1 MPQNNFCIIM
11 GGGIGSRFW
20 PCSRVNKPKQFLDIF
35 GTGRS
40 LLRMTVDRFSSF
52 IPKENIL
59 IVTNAQYKD
68 LVLEQIPE
76 LDESQVLL
84 EPMRRNTAPCIA
96 YACWHIR
103 AKSPDAN
110 IIVSPSDHL
119 ILDESAFKASLQEA
133 LDYTRT
139 HSELLTLGV
148 RPSRPETGYGYIQM
162 KKSKNKTNDG
172 TNDKTNDETND
183 SNIQRVKT
191 FTEKP
196 SLEIAQTFVESGDF
210 LWNSGMFVWHINA
223 ILTAF
228 ERHLP
233 DLYESFNE
241 GKQYFATD
249 KEQEFINELFPLC
262 SSISIDYGIMEKSD
276 NVSVLPVDFGWADLG
291 TWGSLY
297 DLKKRD
303 EQENVTVRG
312 NSAFYEA
319 KGNLVSLE
327 DPDSLVVVQGI
338 DDCIITQSEN
348 VLLVCKR
355 AEEQRIKEFM
365 SDASRKFDERFD

>member
-20 PCSRVNKPKQFLDIF
+20 PFSRSRKPKQFLDIF

-40 LLRMTVDRFSSF
+40 LLKMTFDRFAKF

-68 LVLEQIPE
+68 LVLEQLSDI
-76 LDESQVLL
+76 DESQILL
-84 EPMRRNTAPCIA
+84 EPIRRNTAPCIA
-96 YACWHIR
+96 YACYHIR
-103 AKSPDAN
+103 AKSPEAN
-110 IIVSPSDHL
+110 IVVSPADHL
-119 ILDESAFKASLQEA
+119 ILDEAEFTRSIKQA
-133 LDYTRT
+133 LDYTK
-139 HSELLTLGV
+139 ENMDLLTLGI

-162 KKSKNKTNDG
+162 TKLKE
-172 TNDKTNDETND
+172 DEKGLENT
-183 SNIQRVKT
+183 IRPVKT

-196 SLEIAQTFVESGDF
+196 SLEIAKTFLESGNF

-233 DLYESFNE
+233 ELYELFNK
-241 GKQYFATD
+241 GKELFAT
-249 KEQEFINELFPLC
+249 EQEQDFINEAFPRC
-262 SSISIDYGIMEKSD
+262 SSISIDYGIMEKSK
-276 NVSVLPVDFGWADLG
+276 NVKTLPVDFGWADLG

-297 DLKKRD
+297 DLKEKD
-303 EQENVTVRG
+303 ENGNVTVHG

-319 KGNLVSLE
+319 KGNLVSVD

-338 DDCIITQSEN
+338 DDCIITQSEK
-348 VLLVCKR
+348 VLLICKR
-355 AEEQRIKEFM
+355 SEEQRIKNF
-365 SDASRKFDERFD
+365 SADASERFDEKFD